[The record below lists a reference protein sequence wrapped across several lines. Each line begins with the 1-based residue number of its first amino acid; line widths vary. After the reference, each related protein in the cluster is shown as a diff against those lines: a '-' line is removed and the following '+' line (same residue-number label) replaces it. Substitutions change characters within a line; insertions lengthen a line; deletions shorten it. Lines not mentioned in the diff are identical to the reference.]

1 MDDVSKKVFI
11 TGAAGFIG
19 KSLMDRYKAMG
30 WKAVGIDFNADPDQG
45 IYSGNLLQPE
55 GWQEHLKGCDLVIH
69 TAALVSNT
77 VDWDQ
82 AWEVNVKGTRQVLDA
97 AIKAGVKR
105 FMHLSS
111 VAAYGFDFEGCANE
125 EAPLKPIG
133 NVYVDSKIASEHAVL
148 QAHAAG
154 CIDCTVIRPTDVYG
168 PGSRPWVT
176 IPVESIRDNKFILPA
191 HGQGRF
197 SPVYIDN
204 LIDGM
209 VLAAEHEAGK
219 GQIFNIGDGVDL
231 TASEFFSHYYQF
243 LGIHKPV
250 KTLSLF
256 LAKGLASVI
265 QWLARLTG
273 KASEIGPGTMDMLS
287 RTGCYDISKAR
298 QLIGYQPTIDLE
310 AGMERTRAWLVEQGY
325 LT

>member
-1 MDDVSKKVFI
+1 MSDASKKVFV

-19 KSLMDRYKAMG
+19 QSLMARYRAMG
-30 WKAVGIDFNADPDQG
+30 WTAVGIDFHADPEQG
-45 IYSGNLLQPE
+45 IFSGNLLQPAD
-55 GWQEHLKGCDLVIH
+55 WQLHLKDCDLVIH

-82 AWEVNVKGTRQVLDA
+82 AWQVNVKGTRKVLEA
-97 AIKAGVKR
+97 SITAGVKR
-105 FMHLSS
+105 FVHLSS
-111 VAAYGFDFEGCANE
+111 VAAYGFYFEGCITE
-125 EAPLKPIG
+125 DAPLKPMG

-148 QAHAAG
+148 QAHASGSIA
-154 CIDCTVIRPTDVYG
+154 CTIIRPTDVYG

-176 IPVESIRDNKFILPA
+176 IPVESIRNNKFILPA

-231 TASEFFSHYYQF
+231 TASDFFAHYYQF
-243 LGIHKPV
+243 LGIDKPV
-250 KTLSLF
+250 KTLSLT
-256 LAKGLASVI
+256 LAKALSYVI
-265 QWLARLTG
+265 QFIAKLTG
-273 KASEIGPGTMDMLS
+273 KTSEIGPGTMDMLS
-287 RTGCYDISKAR
+287 RTGSYDISKAR
-298 QLIGYQPTIDLE
+298 QLIGYQPNVNLD
-310 AGMERTRAWLVEQGY
+310 AGMKNTRAWLVEQGY

>member
-1 MDDVSKKVFI
+1 MSDVNKKVFI

-19 KSLMDRYKAMG
+19 KSLMARYRAMG
-30 WKAVGIDFNADPDQG
+30 WTAVGIDFNADPEQG
-45 IYSGNLLQPE
+45 IFCGNLLQPA
-55 GWQEHLKGCDLVIH
+55 GWSEHLKDCDLVIH

-77 VDWDQ
+77 ANWDQ

-97 AIKAGVKR
+97 AIAAGVNR
-105 FMHLSS
+105 FLHLSS
-111 VAAYGFDFEGCANE
+111 VAAYGFYFEGCVSE

-148 QAHAAG
+148 QAHASG
-154 CIDCTVIRPTDVYG
+154 SIDCTIIRPTDVYG
-168 PGSRPWVT
+168 PGSRPWVI

-191 HGQGRF
+191 YGQGRF

-209 VLAAEHEAGK
+209 VLAAEHEEGK

-231 TASEFFSHYYQF
+231 TASEFFAHYYQF
-243 LGIHKPV
+243 LGILKPV
-250 KTLSLF
+250 KTMSLS
-256 LAKGLASVI
+256 LAKGLSYVI
-265 QWLARLTG
+265 QLVAKLTG

-287 RTGCYDISKAR
+287 RTGSYDISKAR
-298 QLIGYQPTIDLE
+298 QLIGYQPHIDLD
-310 AGMERTRAWLVEQGY
+310 AGMERTRVWLVEQGY
-325 LT
+325 FQ